1 MKQKRCY
8 KMADLDLLKQEIR
21 NAFPGEKLSERELSS
36 MAFELIDFF
45 TLGAKAYK
53 NIKAEK

>member
-1 MKQKRCY
+1 MT
-8 KMADLDLLKQEIR
+8 DFDLLKKEIKK
-21 NAFPGEKLSERELSS
+21 AFPGEKLSERELSS

-45 TLGAKAYK
+45 TMGAKAYK

>member
-1 MKQKRCY
+1 
-8 KMADLDLLKQEIR
+8 MADLDLLKQEIQ

-45 TLGAKAYK
+45 TLGAKY
-53 NIKAEK
+53 IKETEK

>member
-1 MKQKRCY
+1 
-8 KMADLDLLKQEIR
+8 MADLDLLKQEIR
-21 NAFPGEKLSERELSS
+21 NAFPGEKPSEQELSS

-53 NIKAEK
+53 TSKTEK